1 MAWQSPKTDW
11 SSSDGVRNTDFNRIE
26 SNILYLFN
34 NDAAREDVTLYVSL
48 PSSSIG
54 GGNGSDTTGDGSAAA
69 PYATISK
76 ALSVLPKH
84 LNGRSVT
91 INVASGSYADD
102 VDIRGF
108 TGGMLTI
115 TGSLGT
121 TVSLR
126 SLTISFCTVMINGI
140 NLNITGAGGVTVTN
154 GATLITMS
162 DFTCTSAGVK
172 VSMCS
177 KAHFAGKVTVRQAYT
192 AIDVYA
198 NSAVYIGQILGSN
211 NTIGL
216 SVTSGG
222 QIAYNFNELIAT
234 TAAYT
239 ASGGRILTGAQ

>member
-1 MAWQSPKTDW
+1 MSWQNPKTNW
-11 SSSDGVRNTDFNRIE
+11 TSADGVRNTDFNRIE
-26 SNILYLFN
+26 GNILYLF

-48 PSSSIG
+48 S
-54 GGNGSDTTGDGSAAA
+54 GNDTTGNGTSSS
-69 PYATISK
+69 PFATLSK

-84 LNGRSVT
+84 LNGKNVT

-108 TGGMLTI
+108 SGGMLTI
-115 TGSLGT
+115 TGSLST

-126 SLTISFCTVMINGI
+126 SLTISFCTVMINSI
-140 NLNITGAGGVTVTN
+140 NLNITGAGGVTITN

-162 DFTCTSAGVK
+162 DFICTSAGVK

-192 AIDVYA
+192 AIDVFA
-198 NSAVYIGQILGSN
+198 NSSLYVGQLLGSN
-211 NTIGL
+211 NTVGL

-222 QIAYNFNELIAT
+222 QIAYNFNELIAS
-234 TAAYT
+234 TATYT
-239 ASGGRILTGAQ
+239 ASGGRIITGAQ